1 MNVDKDNFDAT
12 LAQIKADIDAS
23 EFIAIDLELSG
34 ITKSTKPT
42 AQSFVN
48 AEQYYGVHKSV
59 SSTFQ
64 ILQVGLC
71 TFKHTSGEGKDKK
84 YSCFP
89 YNFFIFPEFHGKRG
103 EDNIIRFSADATQ
116 FLRNYKFDFSRVFY
130 KGVPYMKKDE
140 EQKVTT
146 FWEEFFAKQK
156 EVALTEEDQTFLNKL
171 FERVTEGISKLEG
184 TDAIFPIGKFV
195 EFDWKQRKLVY
206 QELPKRFS
214 KVVIE
219 KQQIEGHDSLI
230 AKYDSTALSGFEKK
244 KKEIQGWVGFR
255 HVMDH
260 ITKSGKPVVGHN
272 CFLDMLFL
280 TQSFATDLEEKT
292 YAEFKKILLKNF
304 PSVFDTKYVSNT
316 LVPTLKETNLEKVYN
331 FAINGEFDKV
341 HPNSVTCSLDPSIT
355 YAHAAHE
362 AGYDAYMT
370 GVVFAKQRAV
380 ATEEQLKTIA
390 NCVFL
395 MGCEQSP
402 MTITRDEEP
411 VDLSK
416 VFLVTNFPSAFTN
429 DTFQEE
435 ARFGPNIRV
444 RWVSDTSCLVILQ
457 TPQKEDDDVATRVK
471 ALTDWEVV
479 ALYDVES
486 ETLSPAAKKI
496 KV

>member
-1 MNVDKDNFDAT
+1 MNIDKDNFDAT
-12 LAQIKADIDAS
+12 LDKIKADIDAS

-34 ITKSTKPT
+34 ITKQNKPT
-42 AQSFVN
+42 PQSFVN
-48 AEQYYGVHKSV
+48 AGEYYEIHKSV

-71 TFKHTSGEGKDKK
+71 TFKRIAGEEKEQK

-103 EDNIIRFSADATQ
+103 EDNIIQFSADATQ
-116 FLRNYKFDFSRVFY
+116 FLRNYKFDFNRVFY
-130 KGVPYMKKDE
+130 KGVPYMKKEE
-140 EQKVTT
+140 EQKAIT
-146 FWEEFFAKQK
+146 FWEEYFAKQK
-156 EVALTEEDQTFLNKL
+156 EVALTEEDQGFINKL
-171 FERVTEGISKLEG
+171 LERVTEGISKLEG
-184 TDAIFPIGKFV
+184 TESIFPVGKFV
-195 EFDWKQRKLVY
+195 EFDWKQRKLIY

-214 KVVIE
+214 KIVVE

-230 AKYDSTALSGFEKK
+230 AKYDSAAVSALEKK

-260 ITKSGKPVVGHN
+260 ITKSGKPIVGHN

-280 TQSFATDLEEKT
+280 TQSFATDLQEKT
-292 YAEFKKILLKNF
+292 YAEFKKIVLESF
-304 PSVFDTKYVSNT
+304 PAIYDTKYVINT
-316 LVPTLKETNLEKVYN
+316 LVPTLKETNLEKVHN
-331 FAINGEFDKV
+331 FVINGEFDKV
-341 HPNSVTCSLDPSIT
+341 HPNTVTCSLDPSIT

-370 GVVFAKQRAV
+370 GVIFAKQKAV
-380 ATEEQLKTIA
+380 ATSEQLKTIA

-402 MTITRDEEP
+402 MSLTREEGA
-411 VDLSK
+411 VDLTK
-416 VFLVTNFPSAFTN
+416 AFLVTNFPSTFTN

-435 ARFGPNIRV
+435 ARFGPNIRI

-457 TPQKEDDDVATRVK
+457 APLKEGDDVAARVK
-471 ALTDWEVV
+471 ALPDWEVV
-479 ALYDVES
+479 ALHEVEHDN
-486 ETLSPAAKKI
+486 LAPAAKKI